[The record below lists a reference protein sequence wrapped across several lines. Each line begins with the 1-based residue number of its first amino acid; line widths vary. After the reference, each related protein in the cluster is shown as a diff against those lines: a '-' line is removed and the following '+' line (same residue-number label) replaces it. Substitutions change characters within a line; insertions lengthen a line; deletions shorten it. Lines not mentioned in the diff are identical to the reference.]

1 MGADLHEF
9 AICLDFAR
17 HLFLFLLF
25 FNILTFH
32 VEGAFSLGFVFAR
45 NKLVNGVEEETHVS
59 SLGSHLHPSVVLYKV
74 EGVRKRPE
82 KLQFRETSAV
92 ITILKE

>member
-32 VEGAFSLGFVFAR
+32 VEGAFSLGFVFDR

-59 SLGSHLHPSVVLYKV
+59 SLGSHLHPSVCAVQGGRCQK
-74 EGVRKRPE
+74 KA
-82 KLQFRETSAV
+82 REAAV
-92 ITILKE
+92 